1 MTPKIRKK
9 EEPFREW
16 RGSFWG
22 VWRVLRRS
30 RAGRRPGGAKRR
42 RSGPEV
48 RQPAGTAGGLRP
60 VTGGLL
66 EFAEKGAEPLPV
78 RAEAFGQVARGGFP
92 EPGPGSLTRRKAGK
106 KDDAVPSVSEA

>member
-16 RGSFWG
+16 RGSFCG
-22 VWRVLRRS
+22 FWRVLQRG
-30 RAGRRPGGAKRR
+30 RA
-42 RSGPEV
+42 
-48 RQPAGTAGGLRP
+48 GLRP

-66 EFAEKGAEPLPV
+66 GFAEKGAEPLPV

>member
-1 MTPKIRKK
+1 MERLLLWFLEGFA
-9 EEPFREW
+9 EEQGGPQAR
-16 RGSFWG
+16 
-22 VWRVLRRS
+22 RRS
-30 RAGRRPGGAKRR
+30 R

-66 EFAEKGAEPLPV
+66 GFAEKGAEPLPV

-92 EPGPGSLTRRKAGK
+92 EPGPGSLTRRKTGK

>member
-1 MTPKIRKK
+1 MERLLLWFL
-9 EEPFREW
+9 EGLAE
-16 RGSFWG
+16 GQ
-22 VWRVLRRS
+22 
-30 RAGRRPGGAKRR
+30 GG
-42 RSGPEV
+42 
-48 RQPAGTAGGLRP
+48 P

-92 EPGPGSLTRRKAGK
+92 EPGPGSLTRRKTGK

>member
-1 MTPKIRKK
+1 MERLLLWFL
-9 EEPFREW
+9 EGLAE
-16 RGSFWG
+16 GQ
-22 VWRVLRRS
+22 
-30 RAGRRPGGAKRR
+30 GGPQARR
-42 RSGPEV
+42 REAP
-48 RQPAGTAGGLRP
+48 PTAGGLRP

-66 EFAEKGAEPLPV
+66 GFAEKGAEPLPV

>member
-1 MTPKIRKK
+1 MERLLLWFL
-9 EEPFREW
+9 EGLAE
-16 RGSFWG
+16 GQ
-22 VWRVLRRS
+22 
-30 RAGRRPGGAKRR
+30 GGPQARR
-42 RSGPEV
+42 REAPPKRTGV

-66 EFAEKGAEPLPV
+66 GFSEKGAEPLPV

-92 EPGPGSLTRRKAGK
+92 EPGPGFLTRRKAGK

>member
-1 MTPKIRKK
+1 MERLLLWFL
-9 EEPFREW
+9 EGLAE
-16 RGSFWG
+16 GQ
-22 VWRVLRRS
+22 
-30 RAGRRPGGAKRR
+30 GGPQA
-42 RSGPEV
+42 

-66 EFAEKGAEPLPV
+66 GFAEKGAEPLPV
-78 RAEAFGQVARGGFP
+78 KAEAFGQVARGGFP

>member
-1 MTPKIRKK
+1 MERLLLWFLEGFA
-9 EEPFREW
+9 EEQ
-16 RGSFWG
+16 
-22 VWRVLRRS
+22 
-30 RAGRRPGGAKRR
+30 GGPQARR

-66 EFAEKGAEPLPV
+66 GFVEKGAEPLPV

-92 EPGPGSLTRRKAGK
+92 EPGPGFLTRRKAGK